1 MKKVLIVLVFVMAVA
16 LPFSVFAGARKDDS
30 RKTVAV
36 LIPGPVGY
44 FNAVREGID
53 RASREF
59 NINVIYADAGWNA
72 ATQVSQIED
81 FIQRKVDMIAVCC
94 ADAKAF
100 ESTIPKIIAAKIP
113 VIAFTNSIGTSP
125 TGEYPGLV
133 TYVGQNEVDTGE
145 TVGEHAK
152 KLLGAAGGK
161 VIMIEG
167 VPGTSPQI
175 NRRAGFLKAIGTQPN
190 IEVIFTG
197 SSEWEKEKAI
207 RITEDLISSNRQ
219 FDLVFAQ
226 DAGSGAGAAMA
237 LTEAGLRNRVFV
249 LAIDGSIEAME
260 SVKSGLIDSTTWMS
274 AKEEG
279 YKTIE
284 AAHKYF
290 NGQSIP
296 PVTQI
301 KQILITKENANNYQG
316 EF

>member
-1 MKKVLIVLVFVMAVA
+1 MKKLIIVLALFMAAV
-16 LPFSVFAGARKDDS
+16 LPFSVFAGGRKDNS
-30 RKTVAV
+30 KKTIAV

-53 RASREF
+53 RGSREF
-59 NINVIYADAGWNA
+59 GFNVIYADAGWNA

-94 ADAKAF
+94 ADAKAI
-100 ESTIPKIIAAKIP
+100 ESAIPKIISAKIP
-113 VIAFTNSIGTSP
+113 VIAFTNGIGTSP

-145 TVGEHAK
+145 VVGEYAK
-152 KLLGAAGGK
+152 RLLGSSGGR
-161 VIMIEG
+161 VVMIEG
-167 VPGTSPQI
+167 VPGTTPQI
-175 NRRAGFLKAIGTQPN
+175 NRRAGFLKAISTQPN
-190 IEVIFTG
+190 IEVIYTG
-197 SSEWEKEKAI
+197 SSEWDKEKAI
-207 RITEDLISSNRQ
+207 KMTEDLISSNRQ
-219 FDLVFAQ
+219 FELVFAQ

-237 LTEAGLRNRVFV
+237 LTEAGRRNRVFV
-249 LAIDGSIEAME
+249 LAIDGSIEAMQ

-279 YKTIE
+279 FKTME

-290 NGQSIP
+290 NGESVP
-296 PVTQI
+296 KVTQI
-301 KQILITKENANNYQG
+301 KQVLITKDNCDSYQG